1 MPRNPNP
8 LVASLLAEFPAAQRD
23 PFHVIG
29 RLLGEYAAGKLKGEQ
44 VQTVAASHELA
55 QLASADSTRRLVA
68 FLNEVLT
75 EHGEAAMFA
84 VPAISDHAGCL
95 GQCGRYEFAL
105 ELYAATLIVKRRYA
119 DQQSIALT
127 HNNRAAIYDAL
138 GRYEDALRE
147 FEAALEVYAAHGPE
161 SHAAAVQNNRAS
173 TLQALGRLPE
183 ALRGYDAALALHE
196 KNRQHIQAAEVRHN
210 RANVL
215 QLSGQLDEA
224 LREYGAALVVFDE
237 NEQVIQAAQCRENCA
252 NVLDALQR
260 HEEALVGYNKA
271 LAVYESLGLEVN
283 AAQCRNNLATA
294 LDSLGRHAEA
304 AREYARLIPAL
315 RNPGERAKAT
325 VNLAE
330 SLWAAGRTPE
340 AVAAIAGARAL
351 YRGARRTAGID
362 ENHLE
367 YMKEAN
373 QSVRLAVRYATVLE
387 RPVEAFEAAQD
398 GKAAVVGDL
407 MRQLTHAA
415 PADPRLTA
423 MRGDL
428 VALLD
433 QRPATREE
441 ARVVRARTRDAAERL
456 IRASRQLAPAGAPVD
471 AAPATVRDL
480 QTCDA
485 LPPDWA
491 VVDFWRLENEVVLAF
506 VVTRRGLTC
515 HRLTF
520 PVESK
525 AFSQKLDR
533 LLRSIRHPENA
544 PDDEGLDELGQ
555 YLFVPLLDALR
566 REGVRGLY
574 LVPHGYLNALPLHAA
589 RWYENRRPV
598 YLCEAFDVAYLPA
611 ANLLLTLPP
620 TDWTGGVLSLANP
633 NRHEK
638 GTLPFADWEGRQL
651 REQFGAGGRYFLGA
665 DATPGATDD
674 WSDCGLLHFSCHGTG
689 DESFAPLARLMLR
702 GDPLLALDVMHRRA
716 TLKTGAHVILNG
728 CETGVKDWRAADE
741 GFGLMTAFLLR
752 GAGTVLA
759 TQWCVNDAS
768 AAVFTLDYL
777 THLRAGAT
785 PLAALR
791 EARRRVKGMRTDE
804 VVRTSDRVVE
814 AFPEAA
820 YPLEA
825 AKSHFQAGIAAHW
838 AENEPKAKTHFAT
851 AERLL
856 KDQGMADEAER
867 IAALL
872 RSPRAALSWLNVN
885 RIARFDHPVHWG
897 AFHLI
902 GRVT

>member
-1 MPRNPNP
+1 VSLNPNP
-8 LVASLLAEFPAAQRD
+8 AIAAMLAQIPADGRNPFDVLLFLMMSVGLEMMPIEKVAEIAGSL
-23 PFHVIG
+23 
-29 RLLGEYAAGKLKGEQ
+29 
-44 VQTVAASHELA
+44 ELA
-55 QLASADSTRRLVA
+55 QLATNESTQQLAAWLHEIRER
-68 FLNEVLT
+68 
-75 EHGEAAMFA
+75 HGRDALF
-84 VPAISDHAGCL
+84 PAQIIRSHTIALCEFGRYALALALQDVIRTIYSDHGDPRSGA
-95 GQCGRYEFAL
+95 
-105 ELYAATLIVKRRYA
+105 V
-119 DQQSIALT
+119 IALI
-127 HNNRAAIYDAL
+127 RANTLQLL
-138 GRYEDALRE
+138 GRYE
-147 FEAALEVYAAHGPE
+147 
-161 SHAAAVQNNRAS
+161 
-173 TLQALGRLPE
+173 E
-183 ALRGYDAALALHE
+183 ALRGYESALAVYEAHGLE
-196 KNRQHIQAAEVRHN
+196 IEAAQCREN
-210 RANVL
+210 RAATL
-215 QLSGQLDEA
+215 LMLGWYEEA
-224 LREYGAALVVFDE
+224 LRGYESALAVYE
-237 NEQVIQAAQCRENCA
+237 MHGLEIQAAQCRENRA
-252 NVLDALQR
+252 ATLLMLGWY
-260 HEEALVGYNKA
+260 EEALRGYESA
-271 LAVYESLGLEVN
+271 LAVYEKHGLEIQ
-283 AAQCRNNLATA
+283 AARCRNNRAGTLRKLNRNDEAVVEYERVLTA
-294 LDSLGRHAEA
+294 F
-304 AREYARLIPAL
+304 
-315 RNPGERAKAT
+315 RNPGVRGKVTGNLAKA
-325 VNLAE
+325 
-330 SLWAAGRTPE
+330 LWTADRRVDAF
-340 AVAAIAGARAL
+340 ARATESRTI

-367 YMKEAN
+367 YLTEAN
-373 QSVRLAVRYATVLE
+373 RSVQLAVQYATALDL
-387 RPVEAFEAAQD
+387 PVEAFEAAQD

-433 QRPATREE
+433 QRAATREE
-441 ARVVRARTRDAAERL
+441 ARGVRARTRDAAEKL
-456 IRASRQLAPAGAPVD
+456 IRASRQLAPPSAPVD
-471 AAPATVRDL
+471 AEPATVRDL
-480 QTCDA
+480 QDCDA

-491 VVDFWRLENEVVLAF
+491 VVDFWRLEHEVVLAF

-515 HRLTF
+515 HRLAF
-520 PVESK
+520 PAEDK
-525 AFSQKLDR
+525 EFSQRLDR
-533 LLRSIRHPENA
+533 LLRSIRHTETA
-544 PDDEGLDELGQ
+544 PDDDGLDELGQ
-555 YLFVPLLDALR
+555 YLVVPLLAALR

-589 RWYENRRPV
+589 RWYEHGRPV

-716 TLKTGAHVILNG
+716 RLKEGAHVILNG
-728 CETGVKDWRAADE
+728 CETGVRDWRAADE
-741 GFGLMTAFLLR
+741 SLGLMTAFLLR

-777 THLRAGAT
+777 THLRAGAK
-785 PLAALR
+785 PIVAIR
-791 EARRRVKGMRTDE
+791 EARRRVRGMATDE
-804 VVRTSDRVVE
+804 VVRTSDRVV
-814 AFPEAA
+814 ATFPEAA

-856 KDQGMADEAER
+856 KDQGMSDEAER

-872 RSPRAALSWLNVN
+872 RSPRTGAHVAELHRV
-885 RIARFDHPVHWG
+885 ARFDHPVRWG